1 MNGQKDASI
10 FKKYKKE
17 RLERSILIGCI
28 KPFGQAYSFTKL
40 TVPFAKDSTR
50 ANDSTR

>member
-10 FKKYKKE
+10 FIKYKKE
-17 RLERSILIGCI
+17 RRERSILYTN
-28 KPFGQAYSFTKL
+28 FVQNYSFTKV
-40 TVPFAKDSTR
+40 TVPFSKDSTR